1 MTDSNSNNK
10 IFGTPIQ
17 RFTQD
22 LTKSLARFSVSEKLT
37 DKNFVR
43 WLQPVKEALMSLDYL
58 PYIKK
63 RNYKDEN
70 LSEEQHIKVKFVL
83 TTWIL
88 SLMDAE
94 NVQRSRVHLTIRSKT
109 NDNDSSEDDDDE
121 DQDEELTMTYEPA
134 LLWKFQG
141 PITNMSPNPVS

>member
-1 MTDSNSNNK
+1 
-10 IFGTPIQ
+10 
-17 RFTQD
+17 
-22 LTKSLARFSVSEKLT
+22 
-37 DKNFVR
+37 
-43 WLQPVKEALMSLDYL
+43 MSLDYL